1 LNNKRSFDL
10 IGAFK
15 ERMKRYLQHQM
26 NWLTRMIFILVGF
39 FVFQISGLV
48 FSPHIEI
55 SFDVETCEFY
65 SELNDDFCNQITG
78 CGFSD
83 LHSLYRWVSESENV
97 HIEGVERKA
106 AKGSGRVFWS
116 GGSQVQVKLRSNL
129 QGLME

>member
-55 SFDVETCEFY
+55 SFA
-65 SELNDDFCNQITG
+65 
-78 CGFSD
+78 
-83 LHSLYRWVSESENV
+83 ENV